1 MGSLGGLAADSLPIL
16 YINGKR
22 RVLPLDIAHQTLL
35 EYLRGLGLTG
45 TKLGCG
51 EGGCGACTVMISHFD
66 PHLKSL
72 VHRSVNACLTPVYS
86 VEGMHV
92 MTIEGIGNCQRG
104 LHPIQEALATKHGS
118 QCGFCTPGFVM
129 SMYALLRTRKGS
141 PTEEEIE
148 ENLSGN
154 LCRCTGYRPIL
165 DAFRVFA
172 KTDDS
177 VYSSEACNGSI
188 SNASL
193 KAENGTRICPSTG
206 RPCDCNG
213 DSQGQSLSCE
223 NQKTSKNDPQGH
235 LFESHG
241 ISQGHSFSTEKKS
254 LSKADSELIFPS
266 ELLSRK
272 PNYLCLYGRD
282 GILWF
287 RPANLKDLLGL
298 KHLHPDAKLVV
309 GNTEVGIETRFKK
322 VVYPVLISTTLV
334 AELNA
339 INVSDDGVEIGS
351 SVTLSRLVD
360 VMRQCVRERPAHA
373 TSACAAFIEQLRW
386 FAGAQIRNVASVGGN
401 ICTASPISDL
411 NPLWIVSKALFKLVD
426 NNACIREVK
435 AADFFLAYRK
445 VAMSRNELLHSVFLP
460 WTRKFEYVKE
470 FKQAHRRDDDIALV
484 NAGMRVLFTER
495 NGTLVVQESSL
506 AFGGVGPVPLCAK
519 KTEVFLQDKE
529 WKKEILQDACAK
541 LREDIVISENAP
553 GGMAEFRSS
562 LVASFFFKFF
572 LIATYKL
579 EQEGKVVQ
587 TFPATYKSAVA
598 DYHKPPSRGSQSYQA
613 SETNTAVGHPNM
625 HLSAKLQV
633 SGEAEYTD
641 DIPMP
646 PSGLH
651 AALVLST
658 KPHARIISIYAS
670 ELDSIPGL
678 EGLFTAKDIPGGN
691 DIGAI
696 IADEE
701 LFATSVVTCVGQA
714 IGIVVA
720 DTLENAKAAVQ
731 KVKVEYEELPAVLSI
746 EEALKVGSFH
756 PGTERLI
763 QRGDVEACFASGDC
777 DHIFEGTVQMGGQE
791 HFYLEPNTSLVW
803 TSDGGNEVFM
813 ASSTQSP
820 QKHQKYVAH
829 VLGIPMNKVVC
840 KTKRIGGGFGGK
852 ETKSAFVA
860 AAAAVPAYLL
870 KRPVKLTL
878 DRDIDMLI
886 TGQRHPFLGKYKVG
900 YTKEGKV
907 LALDLALYNNGG
919 NSLDLS
925 HSVLDR
931 AIFHSDNVYA
941 IPNIRVF
948 GRVCFTNLA
957 SNTAFRGFGGPQGM
971 LVAENWLE
979 RIARSLNT
987 PPERIRELNFQE
999 EGYELHYG
1007 QRLMHNTLHRV
1018 WNGVKESSEFEKRRH
1033 LVEVFNEQHKWRKR
1047 GVAMIPTKFGI
1058 SFTAKFMNQVQHL
1071 VSFFFQLLNWI
1082 SVSRVLKPLYS
1093 NAVPFPK
1100 DCNQSNSLK
1109 YWSFHTYWNL
1119 FFHDKALSKATKQL
1133 ISSFRYN

>member
-35 EYLRGLGLTG
+35 EYLRGLGMTG

-92 MTIEGIGNCQRG
+92 ITIEGIGNCQRG

-129 SMYALLRTRKGS
+129 SMYALLRSRKGS

-177 VYSSEACNGSI
+177 VYSSEACNESV
-188 SNASL
+188 SNASF

-213 DSQGQSLSCE
+213 DSQGQFLSCE

-241 ISQGHSFSTEKKS
+241 ISQGHFFSTDRKS
-254 LSKADSELIFPS
+254 LSKADSELIFPP

-272 PNYLCLYGRD
+272 SPYLSLYGRD

-298 KHLHPDAKLVV
+298 KHSNPDAKLVV

-351 SVTLSRLVD
+351 SVTLSRLLD
-360 VMRQCVRERPAHA
+360 VMRQYVRERPAHA

-411 NPLWIVSKALFKLVD
+411 NPLWIVSKALFKLID

-445 VAMSRNELLHSVFLP
+445 VAMSRNELLYSVFLP
-460 WTRKFEYVKE
+460 WTRKYEYVKE

-495 NGTLVVQESSL
+495 DGTLVVKESSL
-506 AFGGVGPVPLCAK
+506 VFGGVGPVPLCAK

-541 LREDIVISENAP
+541 LREDIVIAENAP

-579 EQEGKVVQ
+579 EQEGKAVQ

-613 SETNTAVGHPNM
+613 SETNSAVGHPTM

-633 SGEAEYTD
+633 TGEAEYTD

-658 KPHARIISIYAS
+658 KPHARIISIDAS
-670 ELDSIPGL
+670 ELESIPGL

-870 KRPVKLTL
+870 RRPVKLTL

-941 IPNIRVF
+941 IPNVRVF

-1071 VSFFFQLLNWI
+1071 VSFFSQLLNWI
-1082 SVSRVLKPLYS
+1082 RVSRVLKPSYS
-1093 NAVPFPK
+1093 NAVPFSK
-1100 DCNQSNSLK
+1100 DCNQSNLLK

-1119 FFHDKALSKATKQL
+1119 FFHDEALCKATKQL